1 MEAPNP
7 RSTLSEALRTVLLHR
22 RQMQEAKRLEERAE
36 EKSKQLMSQRQPGH
50 AGGVAAA
57 PGTAAAVRAMFGMGP
72 APIADADVAA
82 AQIDAADPMDEAG
95 RESCGGSAADDGGR
109 RSRGRLSEVRGAA
122 GSASAMLRAARAPKA
137 VAAGNWLTAMG
148 SKSKKAK
155 HRRVLEVDGEPLRLP
170 EGVSASQ
177 TTGKLHFPVTF
188 KFHEVRCSLPGRCLY
203 LPCPCCAEN
212 QTNSQCVK
220 RLVASNKRWAKSW
233 FVSSWLQA
241 NSVSINVCYQQ

>member
-1 MEAPNP
+1 MHALHAYDMEAPNP

-22 RQMQEAKRLEERAE
+22 RQMHEAKRLEERAD
-36 EKSKQLMSQRQPGH
+36 EKSKQLMSQRQPGR

-72 APIADADVAA
+72 APTTDADAV
-82 AQIDAADPMDEAG
+82 QIDDADPMDEAG

-109 RSRGRLSEVRGAA
+109 RSGGRLSEVRGAA

-188 KFHEVRCSLPGRCLY
+188 KFHEVRSSLPGPWLLR
-203 LPCPCCAEN
+203 PCPCCADN

-220 RLVASNKRWAKSW
+220 RLVESRNDRR
-233 FVSSWLQA
+233 
-241 NSVSINVCYQQ
+241 NPG